1 MPQHYKNHRQT
12 VFGYHVL
19 TSVALLA
26 LLVGGIVNLVHS
38 APENRYSASLIIL
51 VALILASLYVYTRA
65 FALKAQDRAVRA
77 EEGLRYFILT
87 GQRLDQRL
95 SLSQVIALRFAPDEE
110 LPGLVRRAVD
120 EQLTN
125 DQIKRSIKDWRADTH
140 RV

>member
-1 MPQHYKNHRQT
+1 MVQHYKNHRQL
-12 VFGYHVL
+12 VFSYHVL
-19 TSVALLA
+19 TSLSILA
-26 LLVGGIVNLVHS
+26 LLIGSIVNLVHS
-38 APENRYSASLIIL
+38 APENLYSASLLIL
-51 VALILASLYVYTRA
+51 VALILASLFFYTRA

-87 GQRLDQRL
+87 GKRLDQRL

-110 LPGLVRRAVD
+110 LPGLVCRAVD

-125 DQIKRSIKDWRADTH
+125 DQIKRSIKEWRADTH